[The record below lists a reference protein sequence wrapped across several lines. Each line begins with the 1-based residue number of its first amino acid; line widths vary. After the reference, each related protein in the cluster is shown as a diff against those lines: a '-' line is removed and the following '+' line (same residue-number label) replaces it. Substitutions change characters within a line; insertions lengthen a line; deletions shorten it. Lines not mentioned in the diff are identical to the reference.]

1 MAVLFGRKQKETRPD
16 FYTVEALRE
25 FLRGQMRKQMEREI
39 LTGLPGKER
48 EKYRL
53 QIRQLRKALRGCVYG
68 DNGEKE
74 YVKGYIKKELLR
86 LGLSAK
92 EWGELLPVGS
102 PSRLSPG
109 RKFDILLY
117 RYMKAFGKDGFL
129 RFCEEWELPGEVQRE
144 DGGYYEITAEKIEEI
159 YETIQPVLTET
170 EQLDLLC
177 DAVYE
182 GFGHGVIDR
191 LRDCRLDGVSG
202 GVSGIPEQFFRYGA
216 GNVAGSEGMHSY
228 DSIFVMLK
236 GNTVRLSFFSF
247 GSEQELRRV
256 TKALLRYEAQGELS
270 YYRPYMVNDMK
281 DGSRVFA
288 CRPPFS
294 ESWAFFVRKFDS
306 AEEKKP
312 EELIVGE
319 GSEKII
325 TALKY
330 FVSGGLQ
337 IAITGPQGSGK
348 TTLLKALVRYI
359 NPKYN
364 LRIEESVFE
373 LWMRKEFP
381 YRNILTFRE
390 TESVDLAEGL
400 DAFRKTDGNCLMMG
414 EIGSIQ
420 VAALVIELSQVSEQQ
435 LFTHHA
441 MSTEKLLGYFRNALL
456 RTGMYTNEQMA
467 ANQVAEAFQIHVL
480 CEKDLRGR
488 RYIKEISEILPEEG
502 GKGSTLYRYGG
513 DGYEAVNPLSEPLLQ
528 QLTEAMDKEET
539 GEIKRFFEGDEEKR
553 NIGL

>member
-513 DGYEAVNPLSEPLLQ
+513 DGYEAVNPLSEHLLQ